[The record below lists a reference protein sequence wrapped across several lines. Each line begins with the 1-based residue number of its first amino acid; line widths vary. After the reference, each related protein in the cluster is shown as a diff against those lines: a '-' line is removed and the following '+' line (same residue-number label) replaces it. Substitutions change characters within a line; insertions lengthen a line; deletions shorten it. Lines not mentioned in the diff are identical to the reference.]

1 MIGFLAWRG
10 SPQRLDPII
19 GRAIYPLVGV
29 ATLGAMIYAIVRTII
44 TGSEIGEPLFA
55 VAAIL
60 FVIVAALLVLVVTDP
75 VHTPVSFP
83 GFAAVVIAANLASV
97 SSSISTWGTS
107 NVIWNNWGPLVVGI
121 LILAFAE
128 FRPGRD
134 LAAGAAFSVLVVG
147 TAAALETFSMPEIAS
162 PLTSAVIASTPVIL
176 FGTGA
181 AVFSYRMSLT
191 LSRVSES
198 AFREQ
203 SGLSRR
209 VRLRLRE
216 LLRESGRDALAV
228 ELMPFLEG
236 VLARGEVTEGDTVQA
251 RRISAV
257 LRSVIIT
264 DMGLPWLQRL
274 ERAHPDALVVHDDRG
289 AAETFTMEQKV
300 ALRALVNA
308 LVGAVVAR
316 VGDDVGAV
324 SPTGGAISAVGVTRE
339 EGDRV
344 ASGAGGAGGGV
355 GRAERAGRA
364 SGAQDDR
371 VHVRIEDVGAHRTV
385 FLRAPYSGGETGVRV
400 RFGTSITVM
409 NAVFGRSSVTIGDGE
424 LRLLFAY
431 EP

>member
-29 ATLGAMIYAIVRTII
+29 ATLGAMLYAIVRTII

-83 GFAAVVIAANLASV
+83 GFAAVVIAADLASV
-97 SSSISTWGTS
+97 SSSISTWGTT

-228 ELMPFLEG
+228 ELVPFLEG
-236 VLARGEVTEGDTVQA
+236 VLARGEVTEDDTVQA

-316 VGDDVGAV
+316 VGDGVARGGDDVARVGDDVGWNGDGPEA
-324 SPTGGAISAVGVTRE
+324 GLRE
-339 EGDRV
+339 G
-344 ASGAGGAGGGV
+344 GAGGAGG
-355 GRAERAGRA
+355 AERAGRA

-371 VHVRIEDVGAHRTV
+371 MHVRIEDVGAHRTL